1 MKKLLQS
8 LAKYLAYA
16 LAAVVILLAVAV
28 GLFRLMLPRL
38 PEYQE
43 EIKAWASAAVGM
55 QVDFTGM
62 NARWRLSGPEINF
75 YNAELI
81 RAGGS
86 DSLFSVNELS
96 VGVGLMRLL
105 VDREL
110 VVDRVLMTD
119 ANLDLRQADDGTWL
133 LQGVDLDQL
142 AGFRKDLPE
151 VGGLSVNVIGQNI
164 GLDYWPPGAEQALAL
179 TIDSVQIR
187 RDEVQLDIEMSVD
200 LPDEL
205 GERLEVSAARRLT
218 GTADNGTWQFFVDGR
233 SLEIRGWTRFQPPE
247 SPRIDSG
254 RADLSLWLERSQ
266 DGVRSATGNLVV
278 TDLAAADVPGAV
290 PFDIRGRFEF
300 AKDQGGWLL
309 AADNFRLQTSAG
321 QWPNSSLR
329 ADVANDGSGRV
340 KAVDARAS
348 FINLDNLK
356 LLSPWLPEN
365 ERSMLDALAPS
376 GIVHGLELRLA
387 DLESESVRFDVS
399 AELEEAGIRAGEKWP
414 GVTGFSGQLRA
425 DRSGGRLEIESTDLQ
440 LDVPQMLDEPI
451 VFDDAIGTV
460 IWRRSADST
469 IILSDSVR
477 IRNADLDSR
486 SSLQVSLPSGGSS
499 PLIDFVSH
507 WSMTDISA
515 VTRYLPTKV
524 MRPTLSAWYDKA
536 LVAGR
541 VPRGTTRITGPLDKL
556 PFEGG
561 EGTLRVEAHVEDGIL
576 NFNPNWPP
584 VEQVSADILIE
595 NTRFYSEHN
604 TATMLG
610 NNTVDARVEIANIK
624 DPILTIDTYSA
635 STLEAI
641 RQLSMN
647 SPISNAFG
655 GQLDRVRVD
664 GVATFELQ
672 LQYPI
677 RDKTN
682 YTFTTSIRTN
692 DGRLSIDGFTPPFTE
707 LNGLVTVTRD
717 SIQTETLTSRFLG
730 EPVSIDVAR
739 APEDLPQYSVIVSAT
754 GTATAEGLVGELGV
768 PLDGRLR
775 GSTPYAARI
784 LFPRGK
790 TEDPPPM
797 HIEVNTDL
805 EGLGLDA
812 PAPAGKVFDETRPLS
827 VHIEFAE
834 RDRIDSFGEFGEDID
849 WQASFRKVGQHWDF
863 DRGTV
868 AVGGGKV
875 TGAATRGLHIVGETH
890 EVRLADWLGAAPED
904 SSDTGFGERIRSIDL
919 MIDDLYA
926 VGQHFSR
933 HRVRVDRGAQ
943 EWLVEVDG
951 EQAVGSVVVPYDFS
965 SGQPL
970 VVDME
975 KLILPGDGQHE
986 PEHNPPDPRTLPPIS
1001 IEAAEF
1007 ALGQRFFGSLEADF
1021 ERTGRGLESTSIT
1034 TRDESFELN
1043 GAGRWVAQTDD
1054 AADDRSFLTGKLVS
1068 TDIEKTTKRLNY
1080 QPGVVGREMEIDID
1094 VSWPGGPR
1102 EDLLAHLSGNIGIH
1116 LGPGQL
1122 DEVEP
1127 GAGRVFGLMSVVAL
1141 PRRLSLDFRDV
1152 FAKGFGFDEITGNFR
1167 VDGGESYTCD
1177 LTLKGPAADIGII
1190 GRAGLASRD
1199 YSQTAIVSAS
1209 VGDTLPVV
1217 GAVIAGPQAAA
1228 ALLIFSQIFK
1238 KPLQEMGQIYYS
1250 IDGSWDEPAIEVAN
1264 ADQFAAAYEQAGC
1277 RRESEQRVGQQ

>member
-1 MKKLLQS
+1 MRELLQR
-8 LAKYLAYA
+8 LAKYLAYS

-55 QVDFTGM
+55 QVDFAGM

-81 RAGGS
+81 RADGS

-110 VVDRVLMTD
+110 VVDRVLLTD
-119 ANLDLRQADDGTWL
+119 TSLELRQDGHGSWL
-133 LQGVDLDQL
+133 LQGVELEEL
-142 AGFRKDLPE
+142 VGFRKELPE
-151 VGGLSVNVIGQNI
+151 VGGRPVNVIGRNI
-164 GLDYWPPGAEQALAL
+164 VLDYWPPGAEQALEL
-179 TIDSVQIR
+179 TVDSVQIR
-187 RDEVQLDIEMSVD
+187 RDEVQLGIELSVD

-205 GERLEVSAARRLT
+205 GERLDVSAARRLAES
-218 GTADNGTWQFFVDGR
+218 ADNGTWQFFVEGR
-233 SLEIRGWTRFQPPE
+233 SLEMSGWTRFQ
-247 SPRIDSG
+247 SPAWPHIGSG
-254 RADLSLWLERSQ
+254 RADLSLWLERSR
-266 DGVRSATGNLVV
+266 DGIRSATGNLVV

-309 AADNFRLQTSAG
+309 AADNFRLQASAG
-321 QWPNSSLR
+321 EWPSSSLR
-329 ADVANDGSGRV
+329 ADVVNDGAGGV
-340 KAVDARAS
+340 QAVDARAS

-356 LLSPWLPEN
+356 LLSPWLPER
-365 ERSMLDALAPS
+365 ERSMLDALAP
-376 GIVHGLELRLA
+376 GGMVHGLELRLA
-387 DLESESVRFDVS
+387 DLGSDSVRFDVS
-399 AELEEAGIRAGEKWP
+399 AELEEAAIRARDDWP
-414 GVTGFSGQLRA
+414 GVAGFSGQVRA
-425 DRSGGRLEIESTDLQ
+425 DRSGGRLEIESRDLR
-440 LDVPQMLDEPI
+440 LDVPQVLAEPI

-486 SSLQVSLPSGGSS
+486 SSLQVSLPSGAGS
-499 PLIDFVSH
+499 PLIDFVSN
-507 WSMTDISA
+507 WSMTDVSA
-515 VTRYLPTKV
+515 VPRYLPAKV
-524 MRPTLSAWYDKA
+524 MKPTLYAWYERA

-541 VPRGTTRITGPLDKL
+541 VPRGTIRITGPLDKF

-561 EGTLRVEAHVEDGIL
+561 EGTLRLEAHVEDGIL
-576 NFNPNWPP
+576 NFNPKWPT
-584 VEQVSADILIE
+584 VGQISADILIE
-595 NTRFYSEHN
+595 NTRLYSEHN
-604 TATMLG
+604 TANMLG
-610 NNTVDARVEIANIK
+610 NNTVDARVEIANMK
-624 DPILTIDTYSA
+624 DPILTIDAYSA
-635 STLEAI
+635 STLEAL

-647 SPISNAFG
+647 SPISRVFG
-655 GQLDRVRVD
+655 GQLDRVQVE
-664 GVATFELQ
+664 GVASFDLQ
-672 LQYPI
+672 LRYPI

-682 YTFTTSIRTN
+682 YTFTTNIRTD
-692 DGRLSIDGFTPPFTE
+692 DGRLSIDGFAPPVTE
-707 LNGLVTVTRD
+707 LTGLVTVTRD
-717 SIQTETLTSRFLG
+717 SIRTEMLTSRFLG
-730 EPVSIDVAR
+730 EPVSIDVSR
-739 APEDLPQYSVIVSAT
+739 AAEDLPRHSVIVSAT
-754 GTATAEGLVGELGV
+754 GSATAEGLVDDLGL
-768 PLDGRLR
+768 PLSGRLQ

-790 TEDPPPM
+790 MENPQPV
-797 HIEVNTDL
+797 HIAIETDL
-805 EGLGLDA
+805 EGLGLEA
-812 PAPAGKVFDETRPLS
+812 PAPVGKASDEARPLS
-827 VHIEFAE
+827 VHVEFPE
-834 RDRIDSFGEFGEDID
+834 RDRIDSFGEFGERIK
-849 WQASFRKVGQHWDF
+849 WQASFRKEGEHWDF
-863 DRGTV
+863 DRGII
-868 AVGGGKV
+868 AVGGGKL
-875 TGAATRGLHIVGETH
+875 TEAETRGLHIVGETP
-890 EVRLADWLGAAPED
+890 EVRLADWLDTAPED
-904 SSDTGFGERIRSIDL
+904 SSGPGFGERIRSIDL
-919 MIDDLYA
+919 TIDDLYA

-933 HRVRVDRGAQ
+933 HRVRVDRGAK

-951 EQAVGSVVVPYDFS
+951 EQAAGSVVVPYDFS
-965 SGQPL
+965 GGQPL

-975 KLILPGDGQHE
+975 KLILPGDDDDE
-986 PEHNPPDPRTLPPIS
+986 PDRNPADPRTLPPIS
-1001 IEAAEF
+1001 IKAAEF

-1034 TRDESFELN
+1034 TRDESFELD
-1043 GAGRWVAQTDD
+1043 GAGRWVSETDD
-1054 AADDRSFLTGKLVS
+1054 VADDRSYLTGKLVS
-1068 TDIEKTTKRLNY
+1068 TDIEKTTERLNY
-1080 QPGVVGREMEIDID
+1080 EPGVVGRDMEIDID

-1102 EDLLAHLSGNIGIH
+1102 EGLLADLSGNIGIR
-1116 LGPGQL
+1116 LGSGQL

-1167 VDGGESYTCD
+1167 VDRGDSYTCD

-1190 GRAGLASRD
+1190 GRAGLAARD

-1217 GAVIAGPQAAA
+1217 GAVIAGPQVAA

-1277 RRESEQRVGQQ
+1277 QHESEQRVQQ